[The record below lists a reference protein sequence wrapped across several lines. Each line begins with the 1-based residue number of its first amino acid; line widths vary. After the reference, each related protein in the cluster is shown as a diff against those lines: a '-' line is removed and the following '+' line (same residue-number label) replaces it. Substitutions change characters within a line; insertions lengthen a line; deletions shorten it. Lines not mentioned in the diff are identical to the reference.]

1 MPSCAARSSRSAS
14 CAIAAWGTPKPRNAP
29 AGGPLVWTAVV
40 VASAAATAY
49 GPIAWT
55 GTRLATVGPHEA

>member
-1 MPSCAARSSRSAS
+1 MSAS
-14 CAIAAWGTPKPRNAP
+14 WAIAAWGTPKPRKAP
-29 AGGPLVWTAVV
+29 AGGLLVWIARV
-40 VASAAATAY
+40 VARTAGTAY

>member
-1 MPSCAARSSRSAS
+1 MRAS
-14 CAIAAWGTPKPRNAP
+14 WAIAAWGTPKPRNAP
-29 AGGPLVWTAVV
+29 DGGPFVYTARPVLRT
-40 VASAAATAY
+40 APTAY